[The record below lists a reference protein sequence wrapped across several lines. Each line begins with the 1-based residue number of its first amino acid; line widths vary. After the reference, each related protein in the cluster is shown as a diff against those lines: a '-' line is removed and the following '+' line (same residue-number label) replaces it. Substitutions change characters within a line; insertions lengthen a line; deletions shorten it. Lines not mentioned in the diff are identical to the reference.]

1 MPEESQLSEALHEAE
16 KKATTGKQFDVSK
29 YTVSSSTETKTLY
42 IDGTSFD
49 VVVKPLSWSTRNRI
63 LSKSL
68 QFDVGGQTGFDGDF
82 YVRECLK
89 EMLIDAPWGR
99 TTETFLISIDHRLGT
114 VLEELVPKAFDA
126 TEDTSGDIENLKDE
140 QSSI

>member
-1 MPEESQLSEALHEAE
+1 MPEESQLSEALQEAE
-16 KKATTGKQFDVSK
+16 ANITKGKQFDFSK
-29 YTVSSSTETKTLY
+29 YTVSANTESKTLY

-49 VVVKPLSWSTRNRI
+49 VTIKPLSWSNRNRI

-68 QFDVGGQTGFDGDF
+68 QFSTNGQTGFDGDF

-89 EMLIDAPWGR
+89 EMIVDAPWGR

-126 TEDTSGDIENLKDE
+126 AEDTDGDLENLKDE
-140 QSSI
+140 Q

>member
-1 MPEESQLSEALHEAE
+1 MIEESTLSEALQEAE
-16 KKATTGKQFDVSK
+16 AKATSSKKVFDVSK
-29 YTVSSSTETKTLY
+29 YTVSATTECKTLS

-49 VVVKPLSWSTRNRI
+49 VTIKPLSWSHRNRI

-68 QFDVGGQTGFDGDF
+68 QFDGNGQTGFDGDF

-99 TTETFLISIDHRLGT
+99 TTEAFLISIDHRLGT

-126 TEDTSGDIENLKDE
+126 NEDASSDIENLKDE
-140 QSSI
+140 Q

>member
-1 MPEESQLSEALHEAE
+1 MPEESQLSEALQEAE
-16 KKATTGKQFDVSK
+16 SRATSSKKAFDVSK
-29 YTVSSSTETKTLY
+29 YTVSSTTESKTLY

-49 VVVKPLSWSTRNRI
+49 VTVKPLSWSNRNRI

-68 QFDVGGQTGFDGDF
+68 QFDANGQTGFDGDF

-89 EMLIDAPWGR
+89 EMLVDAPWGR
-99 TTETFLISIDHRLGT
+99 TTEPFLISIDHRLGT

-126 TEDTSGDIENLKDE
+126 NEDIDGDLENLKDG
-140 QSSI
+140 Q

>member
-1 MPEESQLSEALHEAE
+1 MHFSICFSPFKTTVIIENSGFFILLKESLFPPSPNL
-16 KKATTGKQFDVSK
+16 
-29 YTVSSSTETKTLY
+29 LN
-42 IDGTSFD
+42 
-49 VVVKPLSWSTRNRI
+49 L

-68 QFDVGGQTGFDGDF
+68 QFSTNGQTGFDGDF

-89 EMLIDAPWGR
+89 EMIVDAPWGR

-126 TEDTSGDIENLKDE
+126 AEDTDGDLENLKDE
-140 QSSI
+140 Q